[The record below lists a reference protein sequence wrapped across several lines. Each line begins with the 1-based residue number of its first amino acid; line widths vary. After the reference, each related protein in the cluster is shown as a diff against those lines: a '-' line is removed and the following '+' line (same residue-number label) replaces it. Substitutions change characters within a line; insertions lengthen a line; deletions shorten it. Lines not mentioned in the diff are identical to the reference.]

1 MVWYVL
7 YTAARA
13 EKQVAQRV
21 QGEGVET
28 FLPLHKRKKRW
39 SDRVKVVEE
48 PLFRSY
54 VFVKC
59 EEHVLYNLRQVP
71 GVASFIWYD
80 KRPARV
86 RDVEIDAIKEFLN
99 YAENREILTSGD
111 QVQIMCGSFEK
122 REGEVL
128 WTDGKV
134 ASLFLEELGAKIC
147 VDLVKIEKK
156 QK

>member
-128 WTDGKV
+128 
-134 ASLFLEELGAKIC
+134 
-147 VDLVKIEKK
+147 
-156 QK
+156 